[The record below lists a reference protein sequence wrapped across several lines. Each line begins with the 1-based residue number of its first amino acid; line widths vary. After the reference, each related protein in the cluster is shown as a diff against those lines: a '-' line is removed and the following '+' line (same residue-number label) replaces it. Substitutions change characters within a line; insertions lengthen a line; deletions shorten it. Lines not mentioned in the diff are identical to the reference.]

1 MNRLLHSTGVN
12 LELDIVDITVLPNI
26 YMCSAMISVPFSFL
40 NVIVRSKRNVYFC
53 FFSLTIMLNRSY

>member
-53 FFSLTIMLNRSY
+53 FFP

>member
-26 YMCSAMISVPFSFL
+26 YKCSAMISVPFSFL

-53 FFSLTIMLNRSY
+53 FFP